1 MPFGYVDKYLF
12 GLTKPSWSLVELV
25 KVLSLLLD
33 KYVAIHFLFLFPH
46 ADTGFIFFFFFCGGG
61 EGGEGWRCT
70 ESFVSFCVY

>member
-33 KYVAIHFLFLFPH
+33 RYVAIHFLFLFPH
-46 ADTGFIFFFFFCGGG
+46 ADTGFIFFLGGG
-61 EGGEGWRCT
+61 AALNPLSLFMCINIF
-70 ESFVSFCVY
+70 SVSSVF